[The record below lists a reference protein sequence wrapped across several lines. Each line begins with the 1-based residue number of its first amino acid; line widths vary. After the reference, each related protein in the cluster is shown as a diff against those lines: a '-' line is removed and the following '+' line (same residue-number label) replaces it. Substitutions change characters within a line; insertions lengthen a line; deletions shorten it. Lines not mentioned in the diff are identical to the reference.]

1 MDISVRQLVAFLTV
15 ANLRSF
21 TATAKVMHLTQSGVS
36 ALIRE
41 LEERSGVKLFDRT
54 SHSVRLSRAGED
66 FLPYAQRAVEH
77 VRAAERCTADLRD
90 HRAGQ
95 VRVAGAPLIA
105 CTLLPK
111 MMSAFALA
119 HPTVRVQLVDVPMS
133 DLQTMVARSDVDLGL
148 GPERGFDADVSGAPL
163 FTTPVS
169 VICPPGHRFAGRV
182 ATWREVRD
190 EPVIVVGQEMI
201 DHIAFEFGGARFTVA
216 LVVNHISTAL
226 GLAAVGRGVV
236 LAGPFV
242 AQLASAY
249 GLVIRPLTE
258 PVLNRKMMIYRHG
271 TRALSPAAEIFERF
285 LIRYVRDNDPNAVAA
300 LAGAGDAVVPRREAQ
315 VRRGSAAVR
324 PPRAVSPLACG

>member
-105 CTLLPK
+105 CTLLPQ
-111 MMSAFALA
+111 MMSAFAIA

-133 DLQTMVARSDVDLGL
+133 ELQTMVGRSDVDLGL

-169 VICPPGHRFAGRV
+169 VICPPGHRFASRV
-182 ATWREVRD
+182 ATWCEVRD

-236 LAGPFV
+236 LAGPFI

-249 GLVIRPLTE
+249 GLVICPLGE
-258 PVLNRKMMIYRHG
+258 PVLNRKMMVYQHG
-271 TRALSPAAEIFERF
+271 TRALSPAAEVFKRF
-285 LIRYVRDNDPNAVAA
+285 MMQFVRDNDPNAVATSA
-300 LAGAGDAVVPRREAQ
+300 EAPSQ
-315 VRRGSAAVR
+315 AAVR
-324 PPRAVSPLACG
+324 HAVPARRRRTSGRPAAAAPSMSCP